1 MTFSDPAAA
10 RMPASEPL
18 PAGPLPRDEWL
29 ATRLRAYAGTSVLVT
44 DERGLVLIVKPGYR
58 AGWQFP
64 GGVIDRNE
72 DPVQCARRE
81 LLEETGLDANRLA
94 LAVVTWSL
102 PGLRLPHPS
111 VNFVFDAGTFKAPDV
126 RLQADELEAHMW
138 VRPDEAAEHL
148 LPSAVLRMTAALEAR
163 KTGNVQM
170 LHSGDDC

>member
-1 MTFSDPAAA
+1 MTSSDPAAQ
-10 RMPASEPL
+10 MPASEPL
-18 PAGPLPRDEWL
+18 PVGLLPRDEWL

-44 DERGLVLIVKPGYR
+44 DEQGLVLIVKPGYR

-64 GGVIDRNE
+64 GGVIDHNE

-81 LLEETGLDANRLA
+81 LREETSLDANRLA

-102 PGLRLPHPS
+102 PGPRLPHPS
-111 VNFVFDAGTFKAPDV
+111 VNFVFDAGTFTAPDV

-138 VRPDEAAEHL
+138 ARPDEAEELL
-148 LPSAVLRMTAALEAR
+148 LPSAALRMTAALKAR
-163 KTGNVQM
+163 KTGTVQM

>member
-1 MTFSDPAAA
+1 MTSSEPAAQ
-10 RMPASEPL
+10 MPASEPD
-18 PAGPLPRDEWL
+18 PAGLSPQDERL

-44 DERGLVLIVKPGYR
+44 NEDGLPLIVKARYR
-58 AGWQFP
+58 DGWMFP
-64 GGVIDRNE
+64 GGVVDHGE

-81 LLEETGLDANRLA
+81 LLEETGLDANDLA

-102 PGLRLPHPS
+102 PGPRLPHPS

-138 VRPDEAAEHL
+138 AHPDEAGELL
-148 LPSAVLRMTAALEAR
+148 LPSAALRMTAALEAR
-163 KTGNVQM
+163 RTGIVQM